1 VRAKRCQR
9 VTDLVQLERLN
20 DRSNYFH
27 VAFPAFSTWELW
39 KLRANRLIAVEPARD
54 IAAMLELLV
63 ASCEPLANSLKLAA
77 VKLKCRGAW
86 SGAKLRPRERLKRHR
101 N

>member
-63 ASCEPLANSLKLAA
+63 ASHAPLTNSRNLAG
-77 VKLKCRGAW
+77 VKLECLGVWFGRKHGRA
-86 SGAKLRPRERLKRHR
+86 SV
-101 N
+101 